1 MSISKVYENAAA
13 TVADVKDGATVLIGG
28 TARDSEPTQL
38 LVGLIANG
46 ARNLTCVCDFGSWDG
61 ADGVFR
67 LAAAGRIA
75 RLISPCPFVGESGGG
90 ESGGVLQTLWAS
102 GELAVDVVPQGT
114 LAERLRAAGAGIG
127 GVFVPAGVGT
137 RFARDKETRV
147 IDGVDYV
154 FEPPLR
160 ADFALLRAY
169 RADRV
174 GNLVYRGPQR
184 FWNSVM
190 ATAARVC
197 VAEVDEIG
205 EPGAIDPEL
214 VITPGI
220 FVNRVVATAPVSTA
234 PVARED

>member
-13 TVADVKDGATVLIGG
+13 AVADVKDGATVLIGG

-46 ARNLTCVCDFGSWDG
+46 ARNLTCVCDFGTWDG
-61 ADGVFR
+61 ADGVSR
-67 LAAAGRIA
+67 LAEAGQIT
-75 RLISPCPFVGESGGG
+75 RLISPWPFTG

-147 IDGVDYV
+147 IDGVEYV

-160 ADFALLRAY
+160 ADFALLRAH
-169 RADRV
+169 RADKV

-184 FWNSVM
+184 FWNAVM
-190 ATAARVC
+190 ATAASVC
-197 VAEVDEIG
+197 VAEVDQIG

-220 FVNRVVATAPVSTA
+220 FVNRVVATAPV
-234 PVARED
+234 ARED

>member
-1 MSISKVYENAAA
+1 MTTSKVYENALAA
-13 TVADVKDGATVLIGG
+13 VADVKDGATVLIGG

-38 LVGLIANG
+38 LAGLIANG
-46 ARNLTCVCDFGSWDG
+46 ARNLTCVCDFGTWDG
-61 ADGVFR
+61 ADGVSR
-67 LAAAGRIA
+67 LAEAGQIA
-75 RLISPCPFVGESGGG
+75 RLISPCPFIG

-127 GVFVPAGVGT
+127 GVFVPAGVCT
-137 RFARDKETRV
+137 RFAQDKETRV
-147 IDGVDYV
+147 IDGVGYL

-160 ADFALLRAY
+160 ADYALLRAH
-169 RADRV
+169 RADKM

-197 VAEVDEIG
+197 VAEVDQIG
-205 EPGAIDPEL
+205 DPGAIDPEL

-220 FVNRVVATAPVSTA
+220 FVNRVVATAPVS
-234 PVARED
+234 RED

>member
-1 MSISKVYENAAA
+1 MTISKVYENA
-13 TVADVKDGATVLIGG
+13 TVAVADLKDGATVLIGG

-38 LVGLIANG
+38 LAGLIANG
-46 ARNLTCVCDFGSWDG
+46 ARNLTCVCDFGTWDG
-61 ADGVFR
+61 ADGVSR
-67 LAAAGRIA
+67 LAEAGQIA
-75 RLISPCPFVGESGGG
+75 RLISPCPFIG

-147 IDGVDYV
+147 IDGVEYL

-160 ADFALLRAY
+160 ADYALLRAN
-169 RADRV
+169 RADKM

-184 FWNSVM
+184 SWNSVM

-197 VAEVDEIG
+197 VAEVDQIG
-205 EPGAIDPEL
+205 DPGAIDPEL

-220 FVNRVVATAPVSTA
+220 FVNRVVATVPVS
-234 PVARED
+234 REG

>member
-1 MSISKVYENAAA
+1 MTISKVYENATVA
-13 TVADVKDGATVLIGG
+13 VADVKDGATVLIGG

-38 LVGLIANG
+38 LAGLIANG
-46 ARNLTCVCDFGSWDG
+46 ARNLTCVCDFGTWDG
-61 ADGVFR
+61 ADGVSR
-67 LAAAGRIA
+67 LAEAGQIA
-75 RLISPCPFVGESGGG
+75 KLISPCPFIG

-147 IDGVDYV
+147 IDGVEYL

-160 ADFALLRAY
+160 ADYALLRAH
-169 RADRV
+169 RADKM

-197 VAEVDEIG
+197 VAEVDQIG
-205 EPGAIDPEL
+205 DPGAIDPEL

-220 FVNRVVATAPVSTA
+220 FVNRVVATAPVS
-234 PVARED
+234 RED

>member
-13 TVADVKDGATVLIGG
+13 AVADVKDGATVLIGG
-28 TARDSEPTQL
+28 TAWDSEPTQL

-46 ARNLTCVCDFGSWDG
+46 ARNLTCVCDFGAWDG
-61 ADGVFR
+61 ADGVCR
-67 LAAAGRIA
+67 LAEAGQIA
-75 RLISPCPFVGESGGG
+75 RLISPYPFIG
-90 ESGGVLQTLWAS
+90 ESGGVLQARWAS

-147 IDGVDYV
+147 IDGVEYV

-169 RADRV
+169 RADKV

-184 FWNSVM
+184 SWNSVM

-197 VAEVDEIG
+197 VAEVDQIG
-205 EPGAIDPEL
+205 EPGVIDPEL

-220 FVNRVVATAPVSTA
+220 FVNRVVATAPVSG
-234 PVARED
+234 ED

>member
-13 TVADVKDGATVLIGG
+13 AVADVKDGATILIGG

-38 LVGLIANG
+38 LAGLIANG
-46 ARNLTCVCDFGSWDG
+46 ARNLTCVCDFGAWDG
-61 ADGVFR
+61 TDCVFQ
-67 LAAAGRIA
+67 LAEAGQIA
-75 RLISPCPFVGESGGG
+75 RLISPCPFVGES
-90 ESGGVLQTLWAS
+90 SGVLQTLWAS

-137 RFARDKETRV
+137 RFAQDKETRV
-147 IDGVDYV
+147 IDGVEYV

-160 ADFALLRAY
+160 ADFALLRAH
-169 RADRV
+169 RADKV

-184 FWNSVM
+184 SWNSVM

-197 VAEVDEIG
+197 VAEVDQIG

-220 FVNRVVATAPVSTA
+220 FVNRVVATAPVSG
-234 PVARED
+234 ED

>member
-1 MSISKVYENAAA
+1 MTTSKVYENALAA
-13 TVADVKDGATVLIGG
+13 VADVKDGATVLIGG

-38 LVGLIANG
+38 LAGLIANG
-46 ARNLTCVCDFGSWDG
+46 ARNLTCVCDFGTWDG
-61 ADGVFR
+61 ADGVSR
-67 LAAAGRIA
+67 LAEAGQIA
-75 RLISPCPFVGESGGG
+75 KLISPCPFIG
-90 ESGGVLQTLWAS
+90 ESGGVLQTLLAS

-147 IDGVDYV
+147 IDGVEYL

-160 ADFALLRAY
+160 ADYALLRAH
-169 RADRV
+169 RADKM

-197 VAEVDEIG
+197 VAEVDQIG
-205 EPGAIDPEL
+205 DPGAIDPEL

-220 FVNRVVATAPVSTA
+220 FVNRVVATAPVS
-234 PVARED
+234 RED

>member
-1 MSISKVYENAAA
+1 MSISKVYENATVA
-13 TVADVKDGATVLIGG
+13 VADVKDGATVLIGG

-38 LVGLIANG
+38 LAGLIANG
-46 ARNLTCVCDFGSWDG
+46 ARNLTCVCDFGTWDG
-61 ADGVFR
+61 ADGVSR
-67 LAAAGRIA
+67 LAEAGQIA
-75 RLISPCPFVGESGGG
+75 RLMSPCPFTG

-137 RFARDKETRV
+137 RFGRDKETRV
-147 IDGVDYV
+147 IDGVEYL

-160 ADFALLRAY
+160 ADFALLRAH
-169 RADRV
+169 RADKM

-184 FWNSVM
+184 SWNSVM

-197 VAEVDEIG
+197 VAEVDQIG

-220 FVNRVVATAPVSTA
+220 FVNRVVATAPVS
-234 PVARED
+234 RED

>member
-13 TVADVKDGATVLIGG
+13 AVADVKDGATVLIGG

-46 ARNLTCVCDFGSWDG
+46 ARNLTCVCDFGAWDG
-61 ADGVFR
+61 ADGVYR
-67 LAAAGRIA
+67 LAEAGQIA
-75 RLISPCPFVGESGGG
+75 GLISPWPFTGESGD
-90 ESGGVLQTLWAS
+90 VLQTLWAS

-147 IDGVDYV
+147 IDGVEYV

-160 ADFALLRAY
+160 ADFALLRAH
-169 RADRV
+169 RADKL

-184 FWNSVM
+184 SWNSVM
-190 ATAARVC
+190 APAARVC
-197 VAEVDEIG
+197 VAEVDQIG

-220 FVNRVVATAPVSTA
+220 FVNRVVATAPVY
-234 PVARED
+234 RED

>member
-13 TVADVKDGATVLIGG
+13 AVADVKDGATVLIGG

-46 ARNLTCVCDFGSWDG
+46 ARNLTCVCDFGAWDG
-61 ADGVFR
+61 ADGVSR
-67 LAAAGRIA
+67 LAGTGQIA
-75 RLISPCPFVGESGGG
+75 RLISPCPFAG

-147 IDGVDYV
+147 IDGVEYM

-160 ADFALLRAY
+160 ADFALLRAH
-169 RADRV
+169 RADKL

-197 VAEVDEIG
+197 IAEVDQIG

-220 FVNRVVATAPVSTA
+220 FVNRVVATAPVY
-234 PVARED
+234 RED